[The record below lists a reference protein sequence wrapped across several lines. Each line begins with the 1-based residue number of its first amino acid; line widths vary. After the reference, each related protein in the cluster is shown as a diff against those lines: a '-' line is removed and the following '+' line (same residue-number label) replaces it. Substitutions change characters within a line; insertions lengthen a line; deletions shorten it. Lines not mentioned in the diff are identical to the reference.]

1 MEQADGS
8 PVLSKSVGQA
18 DGSSMLSNS
27 VEQADDVP
35 MLSTLVNQDDCFSVS
50 PVLYETH
57 TQAMVELL
65 LLDTLNNF
73 FFL

>member
-18 DGSSMLSNS
+18 DGSPMLSKS

-35 MLSTLVNQDDCFSVS
+35 VLSTLVNQDDCFSVS
-50 PVLYETH
+50 PVLNETQ
-57 TQAMVELL
+57 TQAMELL